1 MLYTGHPPHKYPI
14 LGALSGSLLDTIPP
28 WHRLRFAKDGSGNFT
43 TINDAVKNVPKN
55 QNVYFFIS
63 VAEGIFEEYVV
74 VTADRPYLV
83 LVGAG
88 EGKTIITGKHSNVTG
103 WRTYD
108 SATLSKFIWFFYGIF
123 S

>member
-1 MLYTGHPPHKYPI
+1 MPT
-14 LGALSGSLLDTIPP
+14 
-28 WHRLRFAKDGSGNFT
+28 
-43 TINDAVKNVPKN
+43 N
-55 QNVYFFIS
+55 QNVYFLIS
-63 VAEGIFEEYVV
+63 VSEGIFEEYVV
-74 VTADRPYLV
+74 VTADHPYLV

-108 SATLSKFIWFFYGIF
+108 SATLGKFICMVFYGIF